1 MTRRNELPAL
11 PLTQDETLALQ
22 ARLWRLLAR
31 QAELYTMGESTSV
44 PVETAEALL
53 ASIRFSLELY
63 ARESGLPPQALL
75 AGDAEALLRA
85 AEETVRR
92 QMARTRLLYERA
104 CRCRFREENCSLD
117 DTLTGI
123 AVFFRAYDP
132 KYFAA
137 ELPCD
142 IDYQLCRPVPE
153 ELRGVA
159 YLRRYLETLVGEDSF
174 LRRFA
179 PGAVRRVLGAAA
191 PDHKELL
198 VNLYEPV
205 ATAALG
211 LTMVEGELFGLDLT
225 AAGQDRLTAL
235 LAPLRPTQRAA
246 VVERAA
252 STLARRL
259 ELGQAGTAYLGELA
273 RALPPRMEA
282 VLAAGGQWQSL
293 FPAFS

>member
-137 ELPCD
+137 ELPGA

-159 YLRRYLETLVGEDSF
+159 
-174 LRRFA
+174 
-179 PGAVRRVLGAAA
+179 
-191 PDHKELL
+191 
-198 VNLYEPV
+198 
-205 ATAALG
+205 
-211 LTMVEGELFGLDLT
+211 
-225 AAGQDRLTAL
+225 
-235 LAPLRPTQRAA
+235 
-246 VVERAA
+246 
-252 STLARRL
+252 
-259 ELGQAGTAYLGELA
+259 
-273 RALPPRMEA
+273 
-282 VLAAGGQWQSL
+282 
-293 FPAFS
+293 